1 MVTKLE
7 IKEKYNLNQD
17 GLEWLIDIL
26 NPDQYEKVES
36 KDCKTDILFIKDNN
50 VYMLL
55 DTLDNN
61 HMYLNYN
68 LIWLA
73 YNDKFGDNYMIFKSL
88 TKYILNNV
96 YKLNISETQ
105 NLSIL

>member
-17 GLEWLIDIL
+17 GLDWLIDIL

-68 LIWLA
+68 LIWLDFK
-73 YNDKFGDNYMIFKSL
+73 DKFDDKYMLFKSL
-88 TKYILNNV
+88 TKDILNNV

-105 NLSIL
+105 NLAIL